1 MFNLLN
7 NYLNN
12 NEIKKKYENTDT
24 DNDNDNE
31 WELLYKNNIKK
42 DMNNILNEVID
53 RTIIISNENKD
64 NQLEYIKIYVNGID
78 FKVLSND
85 LEFGISKLLIMFENF
100 ILKNMEEGY
109 FNYLSI

>member
-24 DNDNDNE
+24 DNDNE

-42 DMNNILNEVID
+42 DFKNILNEVID

-100 ILKNMEEGY
+100 IKKNIDEDFY
-109 FNYLSI
+109 KFLSI